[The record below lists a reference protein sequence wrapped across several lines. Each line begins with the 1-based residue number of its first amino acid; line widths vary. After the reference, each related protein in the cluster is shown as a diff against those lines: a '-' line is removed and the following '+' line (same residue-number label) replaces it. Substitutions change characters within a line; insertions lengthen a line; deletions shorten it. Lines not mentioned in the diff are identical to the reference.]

1 MRKIARGNDRSSRT
15 RASFGDKAKEKQV
28 NRDVTRFTQI
38 RGELDGLVQT
48 QMESLRS
55 DFGAQITEV
64 ETATTNL
71 EASTR
76 QQIDIGAA
84 ATERTNEHVN
94 HEIAEMNITLDQVNL
109 RLANMEVEL
118 ANLSPSVTQY
128 RTENIQTM
136 QNLTVIRAN
145 ITDLRQA
152 DEQRRQELRALREEQ
167 TVEVE
172 TRRRAEATLSTRMDS
187 FGLSW

>member
-1 MRKIARGNDRSSRT
+1 
-15 RASFGDKAKEKQV
+15 
-28 NRDVTRFTQI
+28 
-38 RGELDGLVQT
+38 
-48 QMESLRS
+48 
-55 DFGAQITEV
+55 
-64 ETATTNL
+64 
-71 EASTR
+71 
-76 QQIDIGAA
+76 
-84 ATERTNEHVN
+84 
-94 HEIAEMNITLDQVNL
+94 MNITLDQVNL